1 MGFPST
7 RRFNGN
13 SYIAHSYI
21 APTILI
27 LSSLFG
33 YSALCWF
40 ARRGSAAADLMRL
53 HGNDLEMPQSEFDKL
68 FMEEY
73 YNYFNTLK
81 SKAAEG
87 EPSQRI
93 KFDIDEWKYSSDGG
107 LMNSDRVLLGDIYHN
122 ASSVFEFGLGESTQI
137 AAHVGVPRYSGIDSD
152 VKWVAQTR
160 DKINMAYFR
169 FYFADIGQTREWGV
183 PVDKNMAKIPLNYQ
197 LQALYTEAEA
207 FDVYMVDGRYRVAC
221 VAASFLHALSRGA
234 HMSTIRVL
242 LHDADR
248 DAYLPLLKIAEIV
261 ERSARLYVLQLR
273 HNVTKHELAGLW
285 RKYARVSER

>member
-53 HGNDLEMPQSEFDKL
+53 HGNDLKMPHSEFDKL

-73 YNYFNTLK
+73 FNVANTLK

-87 EPSQRI
+87 EPSERI
-93 KFDIDEWKYSSDGG
+93 KFDVNEWKYSSDGG
-107 LMNSDRVLLGDIYHN
+107 LTQSDRVLLGDIYYN

-152 VKWVAQTR
+152 VNWVAQTR

-248 DAYLPLLKIAEIV
+248 EAYLLVLQIAEVV
-261 ERSARLYVLQLR
+261 ERSERLYVLKLR
-273 HNVTKHELAGLW
+273 DSVTDHELAGLW